1 MLQFKVPISMETEI
15 RFYCS
20 TKEIILKISSE
31 INGTGTVNR
40 LKFVWFKLLIFFL
53 EYVHLIVLKSSS
65 RFSRLGYKHQAV

>member
-1 MLQFKVPISMETEI
+1 METEI

-40 LKFVWFKLLIFFL
+40 LKFV
-53 EYVHLIVLKSSS
+53 
-65 RFSRLGYKHQAV
+65 